1 MIKTLAITVMIWA
14 MAQGAVAQGM
24 SFGNADQDTDAP
36 VEVVADA
43 LSVNQTD
50 GTALYTGDVIV
61 SQDDMRLSAPRVL
74 VIYSEDAGR
83 IDRMEATGGVTL
95 VSGDEAAEAARA
107 DYDFTSDTIV
117 LSGEVLVTQGDSAIS
132 AQRMTIQLDDGTAEM
147 SGRVR
152 TVLGQGNEEN

>member
-1 MIKTLAITVMIWA
+1 MIRTLALAIAI
-14 MAQGAVAQGM
+14 MAAPLGAVAQGL
-24 SFGNADQDTDAP
+24 SFGSSDQDTSAP
-36 VEVVADA
+36 VEVVADE

-50 GTALYTGDVIV
+50 GTALYTGDVVI

-74 VIYSEDAGR
+74 VIYSEEAGR

-107 DYDFTSDTIV
+107 DYDFDTETI
-117 LSGEVLVTQGDSAIS
+117 LLTGDVLVTQGDSALS
-132 AQRMTIQLDDGTAEM
+132 AQRMTVHLSDGTAEL

-152 TVLGQGNEEN
+152 TVLQQGDEKN